1 MGAREARGE
10 GEMAGYLNKVMII
23 GNVGRDPEMR
33 YTPNGA
39 AVTSFSVAVNR
50 RWTGNDGQQQDETE
64 WFNVVAWNKLAE
76 TCNQYVTKGSSV
88 FVEGR
93 LRTRSWDGQDGQKH
107 YRTEVVAFSVQFLS
121 SPNRARPAEAGVA
134 GDEFGG
140 DIEPD
145 DIPF

>member
-1 MGAREARGE
+1 MPGS
-10 GEMAGYLNKVMII
+10 LNKVMII

-39 AVTSFSVAVNR
+39 AVTSFSVAVSR
-50 RWTGNDGQQQDETE
+50 RWTSNDGQQQDETE

-76 TCNQYVTKGSSV
+76 VCNQYVTKGSSV

-107 YRTEVVAFSVQFLS
+107 YRTEVVAFTVQFLG
-121 SPNRARPAEAGVA
+121 SPNRQPRPVEAGGHA
-134 GDEFGG
+134 DEFGG